1 MAKEGCRY
9 EQSVNWSSRNCLMP
23 RAQCMCLHHPLIEI
37 GVPVRV
43 SSFCRI
49 YHALIF
55 SHYQLRIIAP
65 F

>member
-1 MAKEGCRY
+1 MNRVWTGQAEIV
-9 EQSVNWSSRNCLMP
+9 SNATSAVHVSAPSS
-23 RAQCMCLHHPLIEI
+23 IEI

-49 YHALIF
+49 YRALFF